1 MRGKGK
7 VNEIYETMCANKYVY
22 YQANMM
28 SSFYNFFLKTDSF
41 QLFASSLKQFQNN
54 GLFGKR
60 CIELKRH
67 LSEEKRKKSKV
78 EKGSKRGGKRKGG
91 GVGD

>member
-1 MRGKGK
+1 
-7 VNEIYETMCANKYVY
+7 MCANKHVY

-41 QLFASSLKQFQNN
+41 QLFAGSLKQFQNN

-67 LSEEKRKKSKV
+67 LSEEKRKNQKKKKEAKEE
-78 EKGSKRGGKRKGG
+78 EKEKEE
-91 GVGD
+91 V

>member
-1 MRGKGK
+1 
-7 VNEIYETMCANKYVY
+7 MCANKYVY